1 MQLPCAPHRPTLP
14 FKYTAKRLSVAG
26 RTAATAARLEFSSL
40 STSMSISMICT
51 HCEKKQ
57 LFPSAAGG
65 DATDQTKLNVGPRR
79 TGTPTRFIR
88 HRGRPGCP
96 AAPMCCTNHA
106 KTGSTG
112 SCQRATPRAA
122 MTVVLAKR
130 SDKPR
135 ARPRGHLHPTDNGD
149 GADAGR
155 SSMAPRQVPVPL
167 RAARQGTQ
175 HSGTKLLSQPR
186 HLIESRFMLRCRPL
200 SISDTAPAP
209 LGPRSGQ

>member
-1 MQLPCAPHRPTLP
+1 
-14 FKYTAKRLSVAG
+14 
-26 RTAATAARLEFSSL
+26 
-40 STSMSISMICT
+40 MICT

-79 TGTPTRFIR
+79 TGTPTDFV
-88 HRGRPGCP
+88 HHHDRPGCP

-112 SCQRATPRAA
+112 SCQRAAPRAA

-130 SDKPR
+130 SDKPH
-135 ARPRGHLHPTDNGD
+135 ARPRGRLHPTDNGD

-186 HLIESRFMLRCRPL
+186 DLIESRFMLRCRPL
-200 SISDTAPAP
+200 SISDTAPA
-209 LGPRSGQ
+209 LLRGPRGRAAVHESLLLAMEASGDESWR

>member
-1 MQLPCAPHRPTLP
+1 MQAPPASTTCLHTV
-14 FKYTAKRLSVAG
+14 KRLSVAG

-65 DATDQTKLNVGPRR
+65 DATDQTKLNVGPWR
-79 TGTPTRFIR
+79 TGTPTDFVR

-112 SCQRATPRAA
+112 SCQRAAPRAA

-135 ARPRGHLHPTDNGD
+135 ARPRGRPHPTDNGD

-186 HLIESRFMLRCRPL
+186 DLIESRFMLRCQPL
-200 SISDTAPAP
+200 SISDTAPATN
-209 LGPRSGQ
+209 SKE

>member
-1 MQLPCAPHRPTLP
+1 
-14 FKYTAKRLSVAG
+14 
-26 RTAATAARLEFSSL
+26 
-40 STSMSISMICT
+40 MICT

-65 DATDQTKLNVGPRR
+65 DATDQTKLNVGPWG
-79 TGTPTRFIR
+79 TGTPTDFVR

-112 SCQRATPRAA
+112 SCQRAAPRAA
-122 MTVVLAKR
+122 MRVVLAKR
-130 SDKPR
+130 SDKPH
-135 ARPRGHLHPTDNGD
+135 ARPRGRLHPTDNGD

-186 HLIESRFMLRCRPL
+186 HLIESRSKWSFPPL
-200 SISDTAPAP
+200 SISDTAPGQTQP
-209 LGPRSGQ
+209 ESVHEDGCKTEGPATAVPSLRPSPALRPPPCASPRPPSRR

>member
-1 MQLPCAPHRPTLP
+1 M
-14 FKYTAKRLSVAG
+14 
-26 RTAATAARLEFSSL
+26 
-40 STSMSISMICT
+40 SMSISMICT
-51 HCEKKQ
+51 HCDKKQ

-79 TGTPTRFIR
+79 TGTPTDFV
-88 HRGRPGCP
+88 HHHDRPGCP

-112 SCQRATPRAA
+112 SCQRAAPRAA

-130 SDKPR
+130 SDKPH

-186 HLIESRFMLRCRPL
+186 DLIESR
-200 SISDTAPAP
+200 D
-209 LGPRSGQ
+209 

>member
-1 MQLPCAPHRPTLP
+1 
-14 FKYTAKRLSVAG
+14 
-26 RTAATAARLEFSSL
+26 
-40 STSMSISMICT
+40 MICT

-65 DATDQTKLNVGPRR
+65 DATDQTKLNVGPWG
-79 TGTPTRFIR
+79 TGTPTDFVR

-112 SCQRATPRAA
+112 SCQRAAPRAA

-130 SDKPR
+130 SDKPH
-135 ARPRGHLHPTDNGD
+135 ARPRGRLHPTDNGD

-186 HLIESRFMLRCRPL
+186 HLIESRSKWSCQPL
-200 SISDTAPAP
+200 SLYKKCPCKHTAGA
-209 LGPRSGQ
+209 GAKCGRSIRCQ